1 MLDIKKIRE
10 NFDEVK
16 SAVELRGKGDYQIG
30 RTIELDEER
39 RKLLAEMEA
48 LRAEQKRESKR
59 IPQMKKAGED
69 TTELMADMK
78 KLSDRIGELDGK
90 VKDVQDEQRN
100 ILLGIPNTPSPQ
112 TPVGKDETE
121 NVEIRRVMEPRAF
134 EFEPKA
140 HWDIGTDLDI
150 LDFDRGAKLSGARF
164 TVYKG
169 KGARLERSLINFMLN
184 THVEEQGYT
193 EILPPFLVG
202 RKAMTGTGQ
211 LPKFEDDMYSVQAE
225 LDEFLIP
232 TAEVPLTNLRS
243 DEIIDNS
250 ELPLF
255 YTAYTACFRKEAGSA
270 GRDTRGIIR
279 QHQFN
284 KVEMVKIV
292 RPEDSYDELEKLT
305 NDAESILQKLGLPY
319 RVITLCTG
327 DIGFSAAKTYDVE
340 VWMPSYGRYVEI
352 SSCSNTE
359 DFQARRANIRFRRE
373 PKAKPEY
380 VHTLNGSG
388 LAVGR
393 CLAAILENYQNED
406 GSVTV
411 PEVLRPYMGCD
422 RIEGK

>member
-1 MLDIKKIRE
+1 MLDIKRIRDSFE
-10 NFDEVK
+10 EVK

-30 RTIELDEER
+30 RTVELDEER

-69 TTELMADMK
+69 TTELMAEMK
-78 KLSDRIGELDGK
+78 KLADQISELDGK
-90 VKDVQDEQRN
+90 VKEVQEEQRD
-100 ILLGIPNTPSPQ
+100 ILLGIPNTPSPT
-112 TPVGKDETE
+112 TPVGADETE
-121 NVEIRRVMEPRAF
+121 NIEIRRHLEPRQF
-134 EFEPKA
+134 DFEPKA

-211 LPKFEDDMYSVQAE
+211 LPKFEDDMFFVQE
-225 LDEFLIP
+225 KDEFLIP

-250 ELPLF
+250 ELPLY

-284 KVEMVKIV
+284 KVEMVKLV
-292 RPEDSYDELEKLT
+292 RPEESYEELEKLT

-411 PEVLRPYMGCD
+411 PEALRPYMGCD
-422 RIEGK
+422 VIEGK